1 MPTAGVC
8 VDVLVVEGQLP
19 DLDSARFGAGST
31 FGVSPPMALL
41 LRDQQALDSQTA
53 VQADQQRCFEFDKTL
68 GHILGTIEQNKKGL
82 HRCKPLIFW
91 LRGQDLNLRP
101 SGYER
106 DQSPLGGR
114 AS

>member
-31 FGVSPPMALL
+31 F
-41 LRDQQALDSQTA
+41 
-53 VQADQQRCFEFDKTL
+53 DKTL
-68 GHILGTIEQNKKGL
+68 GHILGRIEQNKKGL

-101 SGYER
+101 SGYEA
-106 DQSPLGGR
+106 DMSSMTFL
-114 AS
+114 